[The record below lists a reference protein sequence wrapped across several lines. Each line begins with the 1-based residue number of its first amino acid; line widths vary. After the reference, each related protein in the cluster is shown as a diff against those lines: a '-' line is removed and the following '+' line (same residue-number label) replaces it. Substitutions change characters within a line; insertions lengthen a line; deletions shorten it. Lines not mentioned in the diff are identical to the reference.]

1 MTPDPRAALAR
12 LVAAL
17 EDHLAAAAD
26 RRGEADPAVAAA
38 YQRVA
43 DAFEV
48 YEEAIYDAYDEVT
61 PFVLY
66 DDVED
71 ERDDE
76 DDDEDDEDDEDGED
90 GDDDPD
96 DEDGDDD
103 EDDED
108 GDDDPDDDPDDADE
122 DRPGGARPPLTRS

>member
-12 LVAAL
+12 LVEAL
-17 EDHLAAAAD
+17 ENHLAAAAD
-26 RRGEADPAVAAA
+26 RRGEADPAVAHA

-48 YEEAIYDAYDEVT
+48 YEETIYDAYDEVT

-71 ERDDE
+71 EREDGDEDE
-76 DDDEDDEDDEDGED
+76 DDDEDDDDLE
-90 GDDDPD
+90 
-96 DEDGDDD
+96 DD

-108 GDDDPDDDPDDADE
+108 EDDDEQDDDEDD
-122 DRPGGARPPLTRS
+122 GASGTGR